1 MKNEKLT
8 YDDIVEKLEVEDGIM
23 REPDAGWLLDYIAT
37 EYGGNLDNTSAWSQG
52 SEGLLIYT
60 ESTADSYDVYAMT
73 THDNGPKDFSS
84 EVYYYADHQAFAE
97 EAITTLVQG
106 RDVWIAD
113 HIWDDMEYDFN
124 YELEAWWSDV
134 YDELHEDKVD
144 EVINDG
150 YEYDD
155 EE

>member
-1 MKNEKLT
+1 MSEKLT

-23 REPDAGWLLDYIAT
+23 QEPDTNWILEYIAS
-37 EYGGNLDNTSAWSQG
+37 EYGSNLDNTSAWAQG

-73 THDNGPKDFSS
+73 THHDGPKDFCS
-84 EVYYYADHQAFAE
+84 EIYYYADHQAFTE

-124 YELEAWWSDV
+124 YELETWWSDV
-134 YDELHEDKVD
+134 YDDLHADKVD

-150 YEYDD
+150 YEY
-155 EE
+155 EEAE

>member
-23 REPDAGWLLDYIAT
+23 QEPDTNWILEYIAAQ
-37 EYGGNLDNTSAWSQG
+37 YGGNLDNTSAWANG
-52 SEGLLIYT
+52 HEGLLIYT
-60 ESTADSYDVYAMT
+60 ESTADAYDVYAMT
-73 THDNGPKDFSS
+73 SDHNGPKDFSS
-84 EVYYYADHQAFAE
+84 EIYYYCDHQAFAE
-97 EAITTLVQG
+97 EAVTTLVQG

-124 YELEAWWSDV
+124 YELETWWSDV
-134 YDELHEDKVD
+134 YDDLHTDKVD

-155 EE
+155 EN

>member
-1 MKNEKLT
+1 MSEKLT

-23 REPDAGWLLDYIAT
+23 QEPDMNWILEYIAS
-37 EYGGNLDNTSAWSQG
+37 EYGSNLNNTSAWANG
-52 SEGLLIYT
+52 HEGLLIYT

-73 THDNGPKDFSS
+73 SDHNGPKDFSS
-84 EVYYYADHQAFAE
+84 EIYYYADHPAFTE

-124 YELEAWWSDV
+124 YELEQWWSDV
-134 YDELHEDKVD
+134 YEDLHADKVD

-150 YEYDD
+150 YEY
-155 EE
+155 EEAE

>member
-1 MKNEKLT
+1 MSEKLT

-23 REPDAGWLLDYIAT
+23 QEPDTNWILEYIAS
-37 EYGGNLDNTSAWSQG
+37 EYGSNLDNTSAWAQG

-73 THDNGPKDFSS
+73 SDHNGPKDFSS
-84 EVYYYADHQAFAE
+84 EIYYYADHPAFAE
-97 EAITTLVQG
+97 EALTTLVQG

-124 YELEAWWSDV
+124 YELETWWSDV
-134 YDELHEDKVD
+134 YDDLHADKVD

-150 YEYDD
+150 YEYD

>member
-23 REPDAGWLLDYIAT
+23 REPDARWLLDYIAT
-37 EYGGNLDNTSAWSQG
+37 EYGSNLDNTSAWAQG

-73 THDNGPKDFSS
+73 TDHNGPKDFSS
-84 EVYYYADHQAFAE
+84 EIYYYADTQAFTE

-113 HIWDDMEYDFN
+113 HIWDDMEDDFN
-124 YELEAWWSDV
+124 YELETWWSDV
-134 YDELHEDKVD
+134 YDDLHADKVD
-144 EVINDG
+144 EIINDG

>member
-1 MKNEKLT
+1 MSEKLN
-8 YDDIVEKLEVEDGIM
+8 YDDIVEK
-23 REPDAGWLLDYIAT
+23 LLDYIAT
-37 EYGGNLDNTSAWSQG
+37 EYGGNLDNTSAWAQG

-60 ESTADSYDVYAMT
+60 ESTADAYDVYAMT
-73 THDNGPKDFSS
+73 SDHNGPKDFSG
-84 EVYYYADHQAFAE
+84 EIYYYADHVAFAE

-124 YELEAWWSDV
+124 YELEQWWSGV
-134 YDELHEDKVD
+134 YEDLHADKVD
-144 EVINDG
+144 EIINDG
-150 YEYDD
+150 YEYD